1 MDLTKKNFLNKLNVQ
16 ALIQRYKAF
25 TLAEVLIVLVIIG
38 TIAAMTIPALMNK
51 TNDQEFYSRFK
62 KVFSEL
68 DGITRQIANDNGGVL
83 PVCGYWTHS
92 CLYNLYIPYLKTIQT
107 CANREHGCWSEANQW
122 FNKNNIPCAQG
133 SDCGF
138 AGIDANHSI
147 GGGYHRSLV
156 LSGGE
161 FLWFVKYYADNTSAF
176 IAIDLNGFTGPNR
189 LSRDIV
195 VVCFTQN
202 SLAICPISSGLYNSD
217 EIYVPS
223 KNFTHSAAE
232 KYLMNLDDINNP

>member
-1 MDLTKKNFLNKLNVQ
+1 MAFVKYFFMNKSNLER
-16 ALIQRYKAF
+16 LIQRYKAF
-25 TLAEVLIVLVIIG
+25 TLAEVLIALVIIG
-38 TIAAMTIPALMNK
+38 IIAAMTIPALINN

-62 KVFSEL
+62 KIYSEL

-92 CLYNLYIPYLKTIQT
+92 CLYNLYIPYLKTLKT
-107 CANREHGCWSEANQW
+107 CANREHGCWSESNQW
-122 FNKNNIPCAQG
+122 SDRNNVPCAQG

-138 AGIDANHSI
+138 AGLDYNHSI

-156 LSGGE
+156 LSSGE
-161 FLWFVKYYADNTSAF
+161 FLWFVKYYADNTSAL

-189 LSRDIV
+189 LSKDIV

-202 SLAICPISSGLYNSD
+202 SLAMCPLYTALYSSD
-217 EIYVPS
+217 MIYVPS
-223 KNFTHSAAE
+223 KNFVHSAAE
-232 KYLMNLDDINNP
+232 KYLRNLENINNP